1 MIQNIPPFAG
11 RIFNVTLR

>member
-1 MIQNIPPFAG
+1 MIQIIPPFAG